1 MCVDIVQSFPIVF
14 DVTFERLHATLQKF
28 ADIIRSYSSAEL
40 KKDQKKRA
48 KTCTCRH
55 FSYSNVDVTFEK
67 LHAAFQNFADTMH
80 SYSRVEWKNN

>member
-1 MCVDIVQSFPIVF
+1 MQNEQKIKENEQKLVPVDIFQS
-14 DVTFERLHATLQKF
+14 
-28 ADIIRSYSSAEL
+28 
-40 KKDQKKRA
+40 
-48 KTCTCRH
+48 